1 MDVVGPLQP
10 SAGYTHLL
18 TIVDRAT
25 RWPELIPLRETT
37 SVECARALIGA
48 WISRLGIPID
58 IISDRGLQFTS
69 ALWST
74 ITQQLAVQVH
84 RTTAYHPQA
93 NGMVDRFHRTLK
105 SALKARLSGD
115 NWIDEIELVG
125 NKISKVTGILYRLKN
140 VFPENVLFVL
150 YNSLIVSYIN
160 YRLLLWGIHSHKLEL
175 LQKKALRLMTD
186 SNYLAHTTPLLIKHG
201 LLNVRD
207 MYKLKLL
214 KFYYK
219 LSYDL
224 LPPYFNKY
232 IEIIE
237 QKPARDLRFQYIH
250 APLVKLY
257 MRNVA
262 LFSKLFI

>member
-1 MDVVGPLQP
+1 MNLEDFDHLTKEADINRELEKVNIWLKLNKLSLNTQKTKLMLFHRKQKHLDEINVVINGIEIEHV
-10 SAGYTHLL
+10 S
-18 TIVDRAT
+18 
-25 RWPELIPLRETT
+25 
-37 SVECARALIGA
+37 SFNF
-48 WISRLGIPID
+48 LGIMLD
-58 IISDRGLQFTS
+58 ENLS
-69 ALWST
+69 W
-74 ITQQLAVQVH
+74 
-84 RTTAYHPQA
+84 
-93 NGMVDRFHRTLK
+93 K
-105 SALKARLSGD
+105 SH
-115 NWIDEIELVG
+115 IEMVG

-150 YNSLIVSYIN
+150 YNSLIVSYMN
-160 YRLLLWGIHSHKLEL
+160 YGLLLWGIHFHKLEL
-175 LQKKALRLMTD
+175 LQKKVLRLITN

-214 KFYYK
+214 KLYYK

-250 APLVKLY
+250 APLVKCVYAECSPLFQLIKLINSL
-257 MRNVA
+257 RNHPNNT
-262 LFSKLFI
+262 I